1 MTVGDIMGPYRR
13 AALVLAAIVLC
24 ICMYPITNI
33 VAIYATMSIDRS
45 VPGVEVEYY
54 HGLLQPQIFRIVIEN
69 VSGERYP
76 TTISMYGW
84 LPNGSIVEL
93 GKFFGKHGA
102 MKIDVR
108 RLVSYLKNWYRYLIA
123 HGDNP
128 AWIQPGIIILGVVH
142 TSQGVYAVIKSVP
155 LSIVDVLRGMSV
167 EIRVVKKMTRN
178 NVLISMDEVR
188 KDIQRLEDS
197 ILRSAKSGSASSR
210 SLANWPPGEIWG
222 DCYCGKILCYCYI
235 WKLDEVYAVA
245 KGKRIPLVIAYLHGD
260 LGEIRG
266 YGSIDVVLSE
276 RFVTM
281 EVFGVR
287 IEVGFGITAAVK
299 TSSGVS
305 YEVPGFTLKLFAEN
319 HVWLDYYKTF
329 RKGLDFDTDA
339 ILAVGVIGDLAFA
352 RYKLELCDDAMLHCE
367 DKKIYANMT
376 LAQPEIENNE
386 MKPWSGVDYP
396 YDGVGDLEKVMHYVM
411 NHWSYKLRVGDD
423 VRIDALEVKHEINT
437 LPLFSLSMAVLPI
450 LMESAPEKLPFVAIM
465 GISVGL
471 TYEATILSYNYCHVI
486 LNDPNAYAIV
496 EYFYSP
502 VQFEYGGGKYYI
514 GSLYVDAEI
523 VKLKT

>member
-1 MTVGDIMGPYRR
+1 MSRR
-13 AALVLAAIVLC
+13 SKIVLVLAVILGVCGFPISNLVVSYVTTSIEKPMPNVIVR
-24 ICMYPITNI
+24 Y
-33 VAIYATMSIDRS
+33 YRS
-45 VPGVEVEYY
+45 FLTSPRFE
-54 HGLLQPQIFRIVIEN
+54 IIIEN

-76 TTISMYGW
+76 TTIAMYGW

-93 GKFFGKHGA
+93 GKFFSGHGIV
-102 MKIDVR
+102 KIDVCKV
-108 RLVSYLKNWYRYLIA
+108 VSYLRTWYNYLVA

-128 AWIQPGIIILGVVH
+128 AWIQPGIIILGAVH
-142 TSQGVYAVIKSVP
+142 APQGVYAVIKSVP

-367 DKKIYANMT
+367 DKKIYANIT

-386 MKPWSGVDYP
+386 MIPWSGVDYP
-396 YDGVGDLEKVMHYVM
+396 YDGVGDLEKVVNYVM
-411 NHWSYKLRVGDD
+411 NHWKYKLRVGDD

-450 LMESAPEKLPFVAIM
+450 LMESASEKLPFVAIM